1 MMSRFMTFKIK
12 ILVCSFTF
20 PPQVGNSQRRACFT
34 QLIGKSQIQFLVA
47 STEISRSP
55 CGNRKIID
63 PKPQRGL
70 KSRTS
75 TLVHSPP
82 DIGTDNISLHS
93 KFLCF
98 CIRYTRYAYSCRNP
112 CSYNNLLTKKSLHI
126 YLFYFMFLKK
136 SSALPSPVYLNRNK

>member
-1 MMSRFMTFKIK
+1 MSRLVALKIK
-12 ILVCSFTF
+12 IFICSFTF
-20 PPQVGNSQRRACFT
+20 PPQIGNRQRRSCLT
-34 QLIGKSQIQFLVA
+34 KLIGKSQIQFFIP

-55 CGNRKIID
+55 CGNRKIIE

-75 TLVHSPP
+75 TLIHSPP

-98 CIRYTRYAYSCRNP
+98 CIRYTRYAYSCRNQ
-112 CSYNNLLTKKSLHI
+112 CSYNNLLTKKTLHI
-126 YLFYFMFLKK
+126 YLFILCF
-136 SSALPSPVYLNRNK
+136 